1 MYSISRE
8 PNHNLLVSSVVLIIV
23 GSFLSVRGQCSNSG
37 GRLRL
42 VQHSWAGDLRWTFR
56 NSLDSALPSDD
67 AGTTSDDRELTMP
80 VMPASLVPRERV
92 HARQHDSSHHALLF
106 LLTTTPLLLTAS
118 FFVQSQFTFAE
129 HLLAKACW
137 DARLIAWR
145 QGLWSQVTPVMVTN
159 VGRQVKSESIERWL
173 SIRTTCRVAE
183 TIEATCSLEV
193 RSLEIVFCCRFVWRR
208 VFPLDEVWSTRRR
221 SVITSGC
228 NVITIVGQKLVIT
241 ISIRLLR
248 HIFAF
253 HLQIRLFLNSHR
265 YLEAVEKSRLIVAVL
280 LADSG
285 AVPLEG
291 LHLLHHPYLASNC
304 LQQSLSV
311 GQARSLW
318 KETMDGS
325 RRRVPGLKGPVFFM
339 VKAVNMANNI
349 GRWVTLIMVLLNLTN
364 FRNGIT

>member
-42 VQHSWAGDLRWTFR
+42 LQHTSLPPWKEFLPLLLFLPLPFLGLLALSLAPPVRLTGVLG
-56 NSLDSALPSDD
+56 LDSALPSDD

-92 HARQHDSSHHALLF
+92 HARQHYSAHHALLL

-118 FFVQSQFTFAE
+118 FLVQSQFTFAE
-129 HLLAKACW
+129 HLLAEACW

-145 QGLWSQVTPVMVTN
+145 QGLWSQVTPVMVTK
-159 VGRQVKSESIERWL
+159 VRRQRMLGAVYCESRLGILGRTLLGLLNLQSGSPLPRNSLLLSVSS
-173 SIRTTCRVAE
+173 SIRIGVGLGK
-183 TIEATCSLEV
+183 IVEA
-193 RSLEIVFCCRFVWRR
+193 RS
-208 VFPLDEVWSTRRR
+208 
-221 SVITSGC
+221 SGSDK
-228 NVITIVGQKLVIT
+228 TD
-241 ISIRLLR
+241 
-248 HIFAF
+248 
-253 HLQIRLFLNSHR
+253 
-265 YLEAVEKSRLIVAVL
+265 LEAVEKSRLIVEVL

-291 LHLLHHPYLASNC
+291 LHLLHHPYLASSC

-311 GQARSLW
+311 GRGSNAEISSLLSYRMVCGRLPPKRDLCGKKRW
-318 KETMDGS
+318 
-325 RRRVPGLKGPVFFM
+325 RVHEDECQG
-339 VKAVNMANNI
+339 
-349 GRWVTLIMVLLNLTN
+349 
-364 FRNGIT
+364 